1 MLEKCFKFDSFCILL
16 KIQVLSSAIDVGFI
30 DISVK
35 CWYTFRICLLFLII
49 LCGADNSEI
58 ELSLLSNSSI
68 CQTPV

>member
-16 KIQVLSSAIDVGFI
+16 KIQVLSSAIDVGVI
-30 DISVK
+30 GISVK

>member
-30 DISVK
+30 GVSVK

>member
-1 MLEKCFKFDSFCILL
+1 MLEKCFKFDSFCIFL

-30 DISVK
+30 GISVK